1 MRRTLVQRRLA
12 APSVAA
18 VRPDARETARLRA
31 EIGAVRQQ
39 LTELRAALRD
49 RETARAVADAAA
61 QRRETELHAA
71 ACRLGGSAVARFVR
85 GWRLR
90 RPKPLPAFLREQK

>member
-1 MRRTLVQRRLA
+1 MLRRLVQPFPTPPALRRNL
-12 APSVAA
+12 PQS
-18 VRPDARETARLRA
+18 ERLQA
-31 EIGAVRQQ
+31 EIAGLRQQ
-39 LTELRAALRD
+39 IAELRAALRD